1 MPDRNKRFRGKPKKV
16 KIVSNNTD
24 FFSPEPEEEIEQ
36 KLTVSSSGDVRFS
49 AYQFDDT
56 ILRKQHFKIEPDA
69 ADAILNA
76 VVDYFNTADPDYIE
90 DVGIWEVIITNANG
104 TAYKMSG
111 SLNDDSGTG
120 SKSFKIH
127 TENAWNGQSVFI
139 RRQSKNRYC

>member
-1 MPDRNKRFRGKPKKV
+1 MPDRNKLFRGKPKKV
-16 KIVSNNTD
+16 EIVSNNTV

-76 VVDYFNTADPDYIE
+76 VVELLQHCRSGLHRRCRYMGIDYN
-90 DVGIWEVIITNANG
+90 
-104 TAYKMSG
+104 
-111 SLNDDSGTG
+111 
-120 SKSFKIH
+120 
-127 TENAWNGQSVFI
+127 
-139 RRQSKNRYC
+139 

>member
-16 KIVSNNTD
+16 EIVSNNTV

-90 DVGIWEVIITNANG
+90 DVGIWELTITNASG

-111 SLNDDSGTG
+111 SLNEDSEPEV
-120 SKSFKIH
+120 SL
-127 TENAWNGQSVFI
+127 
-139 RRQSKNRYC
+139 